1 MANGS
6 SNGASVMPVVLTI
19 AGFDPCSGAGITA
32 DLKTL
37 AANNCYGVAA
47 ISALTVQNTA
57 GVRSVEPVKG
67 KILGEMLQAI
77 AEDVH
82 LAAIKIGMLGNAENV
97 RVVAAFL
104 QKLDIPIVLDPVVQS
119 SGGSVLLDDKGL
131 KELRAQLM
139 SRATVITPN
148 LAEAAL
154 LVGFPVTN
162 VDEMKKAATELVA
175 AGARAVVVTGGHLE
189 KPVDVLFD
197 GQNCVILPGD
207 RVKTNHTHGTGCAF
221 SSALAAGLALG
232 QSLAEAAVL
241 AKAFVFT
248 ALERSFAVGAGPGSP
263 DHLYRLHPN
272 QVFRAGGAEPHH
284 MEVGHR

>member
-1 MANGS
+1 MPNGS
-6 SNGASVMPVVLTI
+6 SNGASAMPVVLTI

-37 AANNCYGVAA
+37 AAHNCYGVAA
-47 ISALTVQNTA
+47 ISALTVQNTS

-82 LAAIKIGMLGNAENV
+82 LAAVKIGMLGNAENA

-104 QKLDIPIVLDPVVQS
+104 QKPDLPVVLDPVVQS
-119 SGGSVLLDDKGL
+119 SSGSVLLDEKGL
-131 KELRAQLM
+131 KELRGLLM
-139 SRATVITPN
+139 PRATVITPN

-154 LVGFPVTN
+154 LAGFPVTN
-162 VDEMKKAATELVA
+162 VEEMKKAAAELVS
-175 AGARAVVVTGGHLE
+175 AGARAAIITGGHLE
-189 KPVDVLFD
+189 KPVDVLYD
-197 GQNCVILPGD
+197 GQNWVTLPGD
-207 RVKTNHTHGTGCAF
+207 RVKTAHTHGTGCAF
-221 SSALAAGLALG
+221 SSALAAGLAQG
-232 QSLAEAAVL
+232 KSLAEAAVL
-241 AKAFVFT
+241 AKAYVYT
-248 ALERSFAVGAGPGSP
+248 ALERGFAVGAGPGSP

>member
-1 MANGS
+1 
-6 SNGASVMPVVLTI
+6 MPVVLTI

-57 GVRSVEPVKG
+57 GVRSVEPVKS
-67 KILGEMLQAI
+67 KILGEMLQAV

-82 LAAIKIGMLGNAENV
+82 LAAVKIGMIGSAENA
-97 RVVAAFL
+97 RVVAGFL
-104 QKLDIPIVLDPVVQS
+104 QKLDVPVVLDPVVQS
-119 SGGSVLLDDKGL
+119 SSGSVLLDDKGL
-131 KELRAQLM
+131 KELRGQLM
-139 SRATVITPN
+139 TRATVITPN

-162 VDEMKKAATELVA
+162 VEEMKKAAAELVA

-189 KPVDVLFD
+189 RPMDVLFD
-197 GQNCVILPGD
+197 GQNFVILPGD

-221 SSALAAGLALG
+221 SSALAAGLAQG
-232 QSLAEAAVL
+232 KDLAEAAVL

-248 ALERSFAVGAGPGSP
+248 ALERSFAVGNGPGSP
-263 DHLYRLHPN
+263 DYLYRLHPN
-272 QVFRAGGAEPHH
+272 QIFRAGGAEPHH
-284 MEVGHR
+284 METGHR